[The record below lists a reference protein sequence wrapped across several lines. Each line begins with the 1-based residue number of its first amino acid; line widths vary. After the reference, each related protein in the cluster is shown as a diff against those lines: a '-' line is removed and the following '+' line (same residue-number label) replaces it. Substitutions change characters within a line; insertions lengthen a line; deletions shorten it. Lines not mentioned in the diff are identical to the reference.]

1 MSEQDKKNKKPVTGT
16 AKKHKKKELDRSTVI
31 LITGLVLIAIP
42 CLILGW
48 ILISASLDTGTPILG
63 DRFQGD
69 LDPAITSEQIS
80 QIETQVASE
89 GSVDSVTVELA
100 TATLRI
106 YVDAADS
113 LSEEEATAL
122 SQTVYQDV
130 TSVLPESTYFTSTSS
145 KKMYD
150 LEVHVYND
158 LSLAGTDGYMYVIR
172 TKNAAMEQ
180 AEVQTVSKPLDA
192 DLAQQLRDELEEK
205 RNPSDDNEDEEIVS
219 GEDTEQQ
226 DNSEG
231 IE

>member
-130 TSVLPESTYFTSTSS
+130 ISVLPESTYFTSTSS

-205 RNPSDDNEDEEIVS
+205 RNPSDDNEDEGIVS

>member
-1 MSEQDKKNKKPVTGT
+1 MSEQNKKNKKPVTGT

>member
-130 TSVLPESTYFTSTSS
+130 ASVLPESTYFTSTSS

>member
-1 MSEQDKKNKKPVTGT
+1 MSEQNKKNKKPVTGT

-31 LITGLVLIAIP
+31 LITGLVLIVIP

-158 LSLAGTDGYMYVIR
+158 LSLAGTEGYMYVIR

>member
-1 MSEQDKKNKKPVTGT
+1 MSEQNKKNKKPVTGT

-150 LEVHVYND
+150 LEIHVYND

-205 RNPSDDNEDEEIVS
+205 RNPSDDSEDEEIVS

>member
-1 MSEQDKKNKKPVTGT
+1 MSEQNKKNKKPVTGT

-158 LSLAGTDGYMYVIR
+158 LSLAGTEGYMYVIR

>member
-1 MSEQDKKNKKPVTGT
+1 
-16 AKKHKKKELDRSTVI
+16 
-31 LITGLVLIAIP
+31 
-42 CLILGW
+42 
-48 ILISASLDTGTPILG
+48 
-63 DRFQGD
+63 
-69 LDPAITSEQIS
+69 
-80 QIETQVASE
+80 
-89 GSVDSVTVELA
+89 
-100 TATLRI
+100 
-106 YVDAADS
+106 
-113 LSEEEATAL
+113 
-122 SQTVYQDV
+122 
-130 TSVLPESTYFTSTSS
+130 
-145 KKMYD
+145 MYD

>member
-1 MSEQDKKNKKPVTGT
+1 MSEQNKKNKKPVTGT

-130 TSVLPESTYFTSTSS
+130 TSVLPKSTYFTSTSS

>member
-106 YVDAADS
+106 VP
-113 LSEEEATAL
+113 L
-122 SQTVYQDV
+122 
-130 TSVLPESTYFTSTSS
+130 TSTFW
-145 KKMYD
+145 
-150 LEVHVYND
+150 
-158 LSLAGTDGYMYVIR
+158 
-172 TKNAAMEQ
+172 
-180 AEVQTVSKPLDA
+180 
-192 DLAQQLRDELEEK
+192 
-205 RNPSDDNEDEEIVS
+205 
-219 GEDTEQQ
+219 
-226 DNSEG
+226 
-231 IE
+231 

>member
-1 MSEQDKKNKKPVTGT
+1 MSEQNKKNKKPVTGT

-31 LITGLVLIAIP
+31 LVTGLVLIAIP

>member
-1 MSEQDKKNKKPVTGT
+1 MSEQNKKNKKPVTGT

-150 LEVHVYND
+150 LEIHVYND
-158 LSLAGTDGYMYVIR
+158 LSLAGTEGYMYVIR

>member
-31 LITGLVLIAIP
+31 LVTGLVLIAIP